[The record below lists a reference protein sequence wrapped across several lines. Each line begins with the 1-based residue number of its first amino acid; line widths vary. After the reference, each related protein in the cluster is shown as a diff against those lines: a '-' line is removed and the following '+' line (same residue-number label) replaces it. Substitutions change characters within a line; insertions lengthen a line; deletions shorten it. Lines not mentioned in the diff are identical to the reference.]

1 MNQFRLS
8 SCFAIVILI
17 LLASVLYLS
26 CYTVKMTE
34 QVIITRFGKPIG
46 EPINTAGLN
55 FKVPYIDVV
64 NRFEKR
70 IIAWDGQ
77 ASEMPTKDKTYILVD
92 TYARWK
98 IIDPRAF
105 FENLRDERRALSRLD
120 DILGSE
126 TRNTIARHKLIEVI
140 RTTKDREPQRPEGL
154 NAGLAGNVAVLPPIN
169 KGRVMLEEEILERSK
184 GKIKEFGIELLDL
197 RFKRINYNET
207 VRQRIYERMISE
219 RAQIAELF
227 RSEGAGEAA
236 KILGNMEKELKSISS
251 KAYKEIEITK
261 GKADAEAIKIYAEA
275 YDQDEGSRSF
285 YEFTRTMETFENTLS
300 NDSMLILTTDS
311 ELFKYL
317 KGLTPNE

>member
-1 MNQFRLS
+1 MNKFRLT
-8 SCFAIVILI
+8 SCFAIVLFLI
-17 LLASVLYLS
+17 VAIVLSLS
-26 CYTVKMTE
+26 CYTVDMTE

-46 EPINTAGLN
+46 ETIDTAGLR
-55 FKVPYIDVV
+55 FKVPFIDEV

-70 IIAWDGQ
+70 IMAWDGQ
-77 ASEMPTKDKTYILVD
+77 ANEMPTKDKTYILVD

-98 IIDPRAF
+98 IVDARAF

-140 RTTKDREPQRPEGL
+140 RTTKDREPERPEGL
-154 NAGLAGNVAVLPPIN
+154 SSGLSGNVAVLPPIT
-169 KGRVMLEEEILERSK
+169 KGRVVLEKEILERSK
-184 GKIKEFGIELLDL
+184 GKVKKFGIELLDL

-207 VRQRIYERMISE
+207 VRRRIYERMISE

-251 KAYKEIEITK
+251 SAYKKIQITK
-261 GKADAEAIKIYAEA
+261 GDADAKAIKIYAEA
-275 YDQDEGSRSF
+275 YDQDAASKSF
-285 YEFTRTMETFENTLS
+285 YEFTRTMETFENTLG
-300 NDSMLILTTDS
+300 NDTMLILSTNSD
-311 ELFKYL
+311 LFKYL
-317 KGLTPNE
+317 KGLDSDE